1 MLPLVESGE
10 LVAVCIPC
18 GRRAG
23 KPIGIHPRTMDV
35 LIQRDQVAE
44 AWQVIRNLNAG
55 IIPSRHP
62 CGEEKAQ
69 VNSLPRS
76 QNHNGTTQ

>member
-10 LVAVCIPC
+10 LIAVCIPC
-18 GRRAG
+18 GRQAG

-44 AWQVIRNLNAG
+44 AWQFVRNLNAG
-55 IIPSRHP
+55 IIPSNHP
-62 CGEEKAQ
+62 SDKGKSQ
-69 VNSLPRS
+69 VNRLQRDQKP
-76 QNHNGTTQ
+76 Q